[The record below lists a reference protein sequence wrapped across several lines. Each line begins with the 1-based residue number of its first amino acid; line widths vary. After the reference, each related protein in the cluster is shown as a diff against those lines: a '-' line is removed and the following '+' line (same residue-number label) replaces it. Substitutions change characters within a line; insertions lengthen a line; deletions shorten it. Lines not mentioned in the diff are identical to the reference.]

1 MNFNEKNITD
11 FVAVKKGEDIALQ
24 GYLVAVDPEQ
34 FVVCA
39 YKKVADASSKLVH
52 YETLM
57 PSKTIEDY
65 LKKGDDPE
73 RFIVAS
79 IQDSAFEYHRFS
91 FAEYNLSV
99 IEANLT
105 KPVYTKTGAINTDN
119 ARYDFE
125 KKQFNGFHFRLEY
138 GLPLGFNIFI
148 TSVSSG
154 LITGVWRGLK
164 FCSKGSDLEN
174 IQIGLVNNFKNNPRQ
189 VERFHVDKARWVE
202 LQMMKSDNAK
212 NLDNGFSA

>member
-11 FVAVKKGEDIALQ
+11 FVMVKKGEETVLQ
-24 GYLVAVDPEQ
+24 GYLVAVDSEQ

-39 YKKVADASSKLVH
+39 YKVADACSKLVN

-57 PSKTIEDY
+57 PNKTVEDY

-73 RFIVAS
+73 YFIVAS
-79 IQDSAFEYHRFS
+79 VHDSAFEYHRFS
-91 FAEYNLSV
+91 FADYSLSV
-99 IEANLT
+99 IEGNLI
-105 KPVYTKTGAINTDN
+105 KPVYTGTTAND
-119 ARYDFE
+119 ADSSQYDFE
-125 KKQFNGFHFRLEY
+125 KNQFNGFHFRLEY

-164 FCSKGSDLEN
+164 FCSKGVDLEN
-174 IQIGLVNNFKNNPRQ
+174 IHIGIVNNFKNNPRQ
-189 VERFHVDKARWVE
+189 IERFQVNKWNWVE
-202 LQMMKSDNAK
+202 TQMNKLGKTN
-212 NLDNGFSA
+212 NFENGLSS